1 MFIFFFFFF
10 FQAEDGIRD
19 VAVTGVQ
26 TCALPIFFSV
36 IGGHGGAILF
46 YIPIL
51 LLGFFPWGGVLP
63 SALVEALRE
72 REGPPGALPSP
83 GAGWGLGG
91 FIFFTPSSTRLPPSF
106 RPLVPAPP
114 PLVPAPW

>member
-36 IGGHGGAILF
+36 IGGHGGTILF

-51 LLGFFPWGGVLP
+51 LLGFFPWSGVLP

-72 REGPPGALPSP
+72 RQGPQRALQTPC
-83 GAGWGLGG
+83 AGWVLGV
-91 FIFFTPSSTRLPPSF
+91 FLFFTPSST
-106 RPLVPAPP
+106 PLSHYIAPLFSSA
-114 PLVPAPW
+114 PLLVA

>member
-36 IGGHGGAILF
+36 IGGHGGTILF

-51 LLGFFPWGGVLP
+51 LLGFFPRSGVLP

-72 REGPPGALPSP
+72 RQDPPRAVSNPFAGLVLGGVIFFPLLFPQASHHNAPPFSSPPLPGA
-83 GAGWGLGG
+83 
-91 FIFFTPSSTRLPPSF
+91 
-106 RPLVPAPP
+106 
-114 PLVPAPW
+114 

>member
-36 IGGHGGAILF
+36 IGGHGGTILF

-51 LLGFFPWGGVLP
+51 LLGFFPWSGVLP
-63 SALVEALRE
+63 SALGEALRE
-72 REGPPGALPSP
+72 RQDPPRGLQTLF
-83 GAGWGLGG
+83 AGWGLGG
-91 FIFFTPSSTRLPPSF
+91 FIFFTPSSPQLPPYIPPPFS
-106 RPLVPAPP
+106 AAP
-114 PLVPAPW
+114 PLVA